1 MVVSWVTPV
10 MSDDT
15 HTHTRACPQTIV
27 SLTHP
32 LSPSSTMSDLGHVTM
47 SACDPHVSV
56 KDPVSPEH
64 HRTHRL
70 HTSVRVCQRPS
81 VPRTSPDTQVTHF
94 SPSLSKTQCPP
105 NITGHTGH
113 TLQSE
118 SVKDPVSPGHHRT
131 HRLHT
136 SVRACQ
142 RPSVPRT
149 SPDTQVTHFSPSL
162 SKTQCPPDITGHT
175 GYTLQSESV
184 KDPVSP
190 GHHRTHRLHTS
201 VRVCQRPSV
210 PRTSPDTQVTH
221 FSPSLTK
228 TQCPPNITG
237 HTGYTLQSES
247 VKDPVSPEHHRT
259 HRSHTSVRVKD
270 PVSPEH
276 HRTHRLH
283 TSVRVCQ
290 RPSVPRTSPDTQ
302 VTHFSPSLSKT
313 QCPPNITGH
322 TGYTLQSESDK
333 DPVSPGHHR
342 KHRLHTSVRV
352 CQRPSV
358 PRTSPDTQVTHFS
371 PSLSKTQCPPN
382 ITGNTGYTLQSES
395 VKDPVSPEHHR
406 THRLHTSIRV
416 CQRPSVPR
424 TSPDTQVTHFSPSL
438 SKTQCPPNITGHN
451 RLHTSVRVCQRPSVL
466 RTSPDTQVTH
476 FSPSLSKTQCP
487 PNITGH
493 TGYTL
498 QSESV
503 KDPVS
508 PEHHRTHRLHTSV
521 RVCQRPSVPRTSP
534 DTQVTH
540 FSPSLSKT
548 QCPPNITGHTGYT
561 LQSESVKDPVS
572 PEHHRTHRLHTSVRV
587 CQRPSVPRT
596 SPDTQVTHFSPS
608 QRPSVP
614 RTSPD
619 TQVTHFSPSQRPS
632 VPRTSP
638 DTQVTHFSPSLSKTQ
653 CPPNITGHTGY
664 TLQSESVKDPVSPE
678 HHRTHRLHTSVR
690 VCQRPSVPRTSP
702 DTQVTHFSPS
712 LSKTQCPP
720 DITGHTGYTLQSESV
735 KDPVSPGHHRTHR
748 LHTSIRVCQR
758 PSVPRTSPDTQVT
771 HFSPSLSKT
780 QCPPDITGHTGYT
793 LQSES
798 DKDPVS
804 PEHHRTHRLHTS
816 VRVCQRPSVPRTSP
830 DTQVTHFSPSLSK
843 TQCPPNITGHTG
855 HTLQSE
861 SIKDPVSPGHH
872 RTHRSH
878 TSVRVCQRPSV
889 PRTSPDTQVTHF
901 SPSLSKTQCPPDITG
916 NTGYTLQSESVKDP
930 VSPEHHRTHRL
941 HTSVRVCQRPSVLRT
956 SPETQV
962 THFSPSLSK
971 TQCPPNITG
980 HTGYT
985 LQSESVKDPVSP
997 EHHRTH
1003 RLHTSVRVCQRP
1015 SVLRTSPDTQVT
1027 HFSPSLSKTQCPP
1040 DITGHTGYTLQSE
1053 SVKDPVSPE
1062 HHRTHR
1068 LHTSVRVCQRPSV
1081 PRTSPDT
1088 QVTHFSPSLSKTQCP
1103 PNITGHTGYTLQSES
1118 VKDPVSSEHHRTHRL
1133 HTSVRVCQRP
1143 SVPRTSPDTQV
1154 THFSPSLSKTQCP
1167 PDITGHTGY
1176 TLQSESVKAR
1186 LLIRTVKPVCVH
1198 ALVNLGT
1205 SLLSVW

>member
-1 MVVSWVTPV
+1 MYCWLNILVLLMTAFVLQGHICDIKTLIRSYSDVVAVAADSSVCFFSYGCKL
-10 MSDDT
+10 SDSRDVRR

-105 NITGHTGH
+105 DITGHTGY

-118 SVKDPVSPGHHRT
+118 SVKDPVSPEHHRT
-131 HRLHT
+131 HRSHT
-136 SVRACQ
+136 SVRVWQ

-162 SKTQCPPDITGHT
+162 TKTQCPPNITGHT
-175 GYTLQSESV
+175 GHTLQSESV

-221 FSPSLTK
+221 FSPSL
-228 TQCPPNITG
+228 
-237 HTGYTLQSES
+237 
-247 VKDPVSPEHHRT
+247 
-259 HRSHTSVRVKD
+259 
-270 PVSPEH
+270 
-276 HRTHRLH
+276 
-283 TSVRVCQ
+283 
-290 RPSVPRTSPDTQ
+290 
-302 VTHFSPSLSKT
+302 SKT

-322 TGYTLQSESDK
+322 TG
-333 DPVSPGHHR
+333 H
-342 KHRLHTSVRV
+342 
-352 CQRPSV
+352 
-358 PRTSPDTQVTHFS
+358 
-371 PSLSKTQCPPN
+371 
-382 ITGNTGYTLQSES
+382 
-395 VKDPVSPEHHR
+395 
-406 THRLHTSIRV
+406 
-416 CQRPSVPR
+416 
-424 TSPDTQVTHFSPSL
+424 
-438 SKTQCPPNITGHN
+438 
-451 RLHTSVRVCQRPSVL
+451 
-466 RTSPDTQVTH
+466 
-476 FSPSLSKTQCP
+476 
-487 PNITGH
+487 
-493 TGYTL
+493 TL

-572 PEHHRTHRLHTSVRV
+572 PGHHRTHRLHTSVRVWQRPSVPRTSPDTQVTHFSPSLSKTQCPPDITWHTGYTLQSKSDKDPVSPGHHRTHRSHTSVQVWQRPSVPRTSPDTQVTHFNPSLTKTQCPPNITGHTGHTLQSESDKDPVSPGHHRTHRLHTSVRVWQRPSVPRTSPDTQVTHFSPSLSKTQCPPDITGNTGYTLQSESVKDPVSPGHHRTHRLHTSVRVCQRPSVLRTSPDTQVTHFSPSLSKTQCPPDITVHTGHTLQSESVKDPVSPGHHRTHRSHTSVRVKDPVSPGHHRTHRSHTSVRVCQRPSVPRTSPDTQVTHFSPSLSKTQCPPDITGHTGYTLQSESDKDPVSPGHHRTHRLHTSVRVCQRPSVPRTSPDTQVTHFSPSQRPSVPRTSPDTQVTHFSPSLTKTQCPPDITGHTGYTLQSESVKDPVSPEHHRTHRLHTSVRV
-587 CQRPSVPRT
+587 WQRPSVPRT

-653 CPPNITGHTGY
+653 CPPDITGHTGY

-690 VCQRPSVPRTSP
+690 VWQRPSVPRTSP

-712 LSKTQCPP
+712 LT
-720 DITGHTGYTLQSESV
+720 
-735 KDPVSPGHHRTHR
+735 
-748 LHTSIRVCQR
+748 
-758 PSVPRTSPDTQVT
+758 
-771 HFSPSLSKT
+771 KT

-804 PEHHRTHRLHTS
+804 PE
-816 VRVCQRPSVPRTSP
+816 
-830 DTQVTHFSPSLSK
+830 
-843 TQCPPNITGHTG
+843 
-855 HTLQSE
+855 
-861 SIKDPVSPGHH
+861 HH

-901 SPSLSKTQCPPDITG
+901 SPSLT
-916 NTGYTLQSESVKDP
+916 
-930 VSPEHHRTHRL
+930 
-941 HTSVRVCQRPSVLRT
+941 
-956 SPETQV
+956 
-962 THFSPSLSK
+962 
-971 TQCPPNITG
+971 
-980 HTGYT
+980 
-985 LQSESVKDPVSP
+985 
-997 EHHRTH
+997 
-1003 RLHTSVRVCQRP
+1003 
-1015 SVLRTSPDTQVT
+1015 
-1027 HFSPSLSKTQCPP
+1027 KTQCPP

-1053 SVKDPVSPE
+1053 SDKDPVSPG

-1068 LHTSVRVCQRPSV
+1068 LHTSVRVWQRPRV
-1081 PRTSPDT
+1081 W
-1088 QVTHFSPSLSKTQCP
+1088 FSCIPLKICLDLSD
-1103 PNITGHTGYTLQSES
+1103 S
-1118 VKDPVSSEHHRTHRL
+1118 
-1133 HTSVRVCQRP
+1133 
-1143 SVPRTSPDTQV
+1143 
-1154 THFSPSLSKTQCP
+1154 
-1167 PDITGHTGY
+1167 
-1176 TLQSESVKAR
+1176 
-1186 LLIRTVKPVCVH
+1186 
-1198 ALVNLGT
+1198 
-1205 SLLSVW
+1205 SLLKTWCFLIHGEIKREIFNSDMKTKSD